1 VLYPLAHAVLERE
14 LVAGYSLLYRWPGAT
29 SEGPAV
35 LMAHCDLVPATGE
48 GGSIRRPPAP

>member
-1 VLYPLAHAVLERE
+1 MLYPLAHAVLERE

-35 LMAHCDLVPATGE
+35 LMAHCDVVPATGE